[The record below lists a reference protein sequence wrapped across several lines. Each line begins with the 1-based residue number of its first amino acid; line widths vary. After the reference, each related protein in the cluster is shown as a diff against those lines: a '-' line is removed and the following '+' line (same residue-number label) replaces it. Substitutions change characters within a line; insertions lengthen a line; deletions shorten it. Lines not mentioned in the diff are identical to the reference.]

1 VSVTDIVGVVLTRP
15 EVHPDDRG
23 HFVEVFRA
31 AQYPDMFVQANHSRS
46 RANVLR
52 GLHYHRRQ
60 ADLWYVVSG
69 RAQVGLV
76 DLRARGDG
84 PVVDTLVLEG
94 DQPASL
100 YIPAGVAHGFLA
112 MTAVDLIY
120 WVTREY
126 DATDEHGIAW
136 NDPNLGIDWRTQRP
150 IVSARDRQ
158 NPDLEWDALPSFS

>member
-1 VSVTDIVGVVLTRP
+1 MTDIAGVVLTRP
-15 EVHPDDRG
+15 GVHPDDRG

-31 AQYPDMFVQANHSRS
+31 VQYRDTFVQANHSRS

-69 RAQVGLV
+69 QAQVGLA
-76 DLRARGDG
+76 DLRVRGEG
-84 PVVDTLVLEG
+84 PIVDTLVLDG

-112 MTAVDLIY
+112 MTAVDLVY

-126 DATDEHGIAW
+126 DATDEYGIAW
-136 NDPNLGIDWRTQRP
+136 NDPTVGIQWRAERP

>member
-1 VSVTDIVGVVLTRP
+1 VSVTDVVGVVLTRP

-31 AQYPDMFVQANHSRS
+31 AQYPDTFVQANHSRS

-84 PVVDTLVLEG
+84 PVVDTLVLDG

-136 NDPNLGIDWRTQRP
+136 NDPNLGIDWRTERP